1 RANGLRAPAPRR
13 GLRLPAH
20 AAGRLPQGR
29 PHPLVRRHLRG
40 AHEEGAGPRLPG
52 RRGSRAPLPP
62 QLRQEPVLQLH
73 ARGQDARGP
82 HAALAGAGRPK
93 GAPEAA
99 EGGGRGV
106 SGLRHPFVDFR
117 ARVAA
122 IRTELDAAVA
132 RVLDSGWFILGPEGE
147 AFEREL
153 ARAMGAKEAVAVANG
168 TEALQLALLVLG
180 VGPGDE
186 VVTSAHSAAFTGLAI
201 LAAGAPPAFVDVD
214 PERLTGAPAAVAGAP
229 TPRPGAIAP
238 VHLYGCPADLDP
250 ILEVGRARGI
260 PVLEDACQAHG
271 AQYKGR
277 TVGTIGDAGAL
288 SFYPTKNLG
297 ALGDGG
303 AVLVNDPALA

>member
-1 RANGLRAPAPRR
+1 GLRERLQDLAARPPPPRGDRAALPLVRAHGLRAAAARR

-20 AAGRLPQGR
+20 APGGLPQGR
-29 PHPLVRRHLRG
+29 PHPLLRRHLRG
-40 AHEEGAGPRLPG
+40 ADEEGAGPRLPA
-52 RRGSRAPLPP
+52 RRGPRAPLPP
-62 QLRQEPVLQLH
+62 QLRQEPVLQLP

-82 HAALAGAGRPK
+82 HAALAGAGRPQ

-117 ARVAA
+117 AHVAA
-122 IRTELDAAVA
+122 IRPELDAAVA

-180 VGPGDE
+180 VGPGAE
-186 VVTSAHSAAFTGLAI
+186 VVTSARSAAFTGLAI
-201 LAAGAPPAFVDVD
+201 LAAGARPVFVDVD
-214 PERLTGAPAAVAGAP
+214 PETLNVAPEAVARALTPRTGA
-229 TPRPGAIAP
+229 IIP

-250 ILEVGRARGI
+250 ILEVARGRSI
-260 PVLEDACQAHG
+260 PVLED
-271 AQYKGR
+271 
-277 TVGTIGDAGAL
+277 
-288 SFYPTKNLG
+288 
-297 ALGDGG
+297 
-303 AVLVNDPALA
+303 